1 MLTGTYKDFFRRI
14 KTSIPADRLI
24 TDPLRTIAYGTDA
37 SFYRL
42 IPKIVIN
49 VEDEREVQL
58 ILREAGKLSLP
69 VTFRAAG
76 TSLSGQAISD
86 SILVRMG
93 AGWNGFRV
101 FDNAGKIRLQPGM
114 IGSHANRIL
123 AEFDR

>member
-58 ILREAGKLSLP
+58 ILREAGKLGLP

-86 SILVRMG
+86 SI
-93 AGWNGFRV
+93 
-101 FDNAGKIRLQPGM
+101 
-114 IGSHANRIL
+114 
-123 AEFDR
+123 DRKSVV